1 MLRINNG
8 ITDLN
13 LCNNDL
19 RETGVR
25 ELCSSVV
32 ENEKLRTIRLVNNAK
47 MGTEVVS
54 EYACV
59 CARARERA
67 HVRARQTDRQ
77 RFCKSFIFLFW
88 WAGYKGADSTSKIHG
103 THAQT
108 SCLFLAYR
116 TAEKMSIHFCCCGSS
131 VNKSLSSTLSSE
143 HFAHAHSHTQTFI
156 LPLSHSL
163 SHSLSL
169 SHTHTHKHTHTH
181 IGTHIGRESERT
193 DPNTFALD
201 Y

>member
-54 EYACV
+54 EYVCV
-59 CARARERA
+59 RERARARSCE
-67 HVRARQTDRQ
+67 TDRQ
-77 RFCKSFIFLFW
+77 TEILQIVYFLV
-88 WAGYKGADSTSKIHG
+88 
-103 THAQT
+103 
-108 SCLFLAYR
+108 L
-116 TAEKMSIHFCCCGSS
+116 
-131 VNKSLSSTLSSE
+131 V
-143 HFAHAHSHTQTFI
+143 
-156 LPLSHSL
+156 
-163 SHSLSL
+163 
-169 SHTHTHKHTHTH
+169 
-181 IGTHIGRESERT
+181 GRVQRR
-193 DPNTFALD
+193 
-201 Y
+201 

>member
-19 RETGVR
+19 RENGVR

-59 CARARERA
+59 RAYVCVCVCARARTF
-67 HVRARQTDRQ
+67 VRDRQTDRQTDRQ
-77 RFCKSFIFLFW
+77 RFLQIV
-88 WAGYKGADSTSKIHG
+88 Y
-103 THAQT
+103 
-108 SCLFLAYR
+108 CLVL
-116 TAEKMSIHFCCCGSS
+116 
-131 VNKSLSSTLSSE
+131 V
-143 HFAHAHSHTQTFI
+143 
-156 LPLSHSL
+156 
-163 SHSLSL
+163 
-169 SHTHTHKHTHTH
+169 
-181 IGTHIGRESERT
+181 GRVQRR
-193 DPNTFALD
+193 
-201 Y
+201 

>member
-54 EYACV
+54 EYV
-59 CARARERA
+59 CARERA
-67 HVRARQTDRQ
+67 RARSCETDRQ
-77 RFCKSFIFLFW
+77 TEILQIVYFLV
-88 WAGYKGADSTSKIHG
+88 
-103 THAQT
+103 
-108 SCLFLAYR
+108 L
-116 TAEKMSIHFCCCGSS
+116 
-131 VNKSLSSTLSSE
+131 V
-143 HFAHAHSHTQTFI
+143 
-156 LPLSHSL
+156 
-163 SHSLSL
+163 
-169 SHTHTHKHTHTH
+169 
-181 IGTHIGRESERT
+181 GRVQRR
-193 DPNTFALD
+193 
-201 Y
+201 